1 MIRHYLVFSCLVLI
15 GFNLHAQ
22 QFAWMQSEGYSS
34 STVADVVKNDNE
46 GNVYVCGHYM
56 SHSTTPPSG
65 SGCFLSKYSSVG
77 ILEWTDTL
85 ENARYPFIDIDSNNV
100 VHITGVFYGSTSFN
114 GLEMTGNYDFN
125 TTGFIAKYNAAGVC
139 VYSRKLTWL
148 KPSSLKILN
157 NNSYVITGFS
167 NGSAHPS
174 IIDNATFNTE
184 GAFVAYFN
192 NDICQWSRLTSG
204 ASYSYSY
211 MIKGNSNE
219 IFIAGEYYNTET
231 FVSPNAN
238 ITLTSSKLR
247 NNFLCKYNS
256 EGKLLWAKSFEP
268 GNHSGMTLCDL
279 ELDNDNNIYLT
290 GGFSGT
296 INFDGTSVTHGTS
309 SSGSVIIKYESG
321 GNLIWHK
328 QLGDDNAHLVHIGG
342 IACHGNDIY
351 LSGNYNNTV
360 DFGGQ
365 TLSTG
370 GANSSMFIAKY
381 DNSFNL
387 DWVHSTIGLPN
398 SHRPLGDCGGSS
410 ISIYNNMISVTGGLS
425 GKVSFDGIIYD
436 GESYP
441 KMYVTQLDETAIGVN
456 EKEADNIQLTVYPNP
471 SGSSIT
477 VEYLSES
484 AGNISLTIRNQLGE
498 TVYLLDEHSPGNLY
512 QKKIEFS
519 NKSKGIYYIEI
530 IAHKKRS
537 VRKVVI
543 Q

>member
-1 MIRHYLVFSCLVLI
+1 MKYLVSLLFL
-15 GFNLHAQ
+15 FAQNLHAQ
-22 QFAWMQSEGYSS
+22 QFAWMQSAGYSS

-46 GNVYVCGHYM
+46 GNIYVCGHYM

-100 VHITGVFYGSTSFN
+100 VHITGIFYGSTSFN

-174 IIDNATFNTE
+174 IIDNAAFNTE
-184 GAFVAYFN
+184 GAFVAYFE
-192 NDICQWSRLTSG
+192 NDICQWSRLTNG

-211 MIKGNSNE
+211 MIAKGNSNE

-231 FVSPNAN
+231 FVSPHSS

-256 EGKLLWAKSFEP
+256 EGELVWAKSFEP
-268 GNHSGMTLCDL
+268 GNHSGMTLCAL
-279 ELDNDNNIYLT
+279 EVDNNNNIYLT

-296 INFDGTSVTHGTS
+296 IYFDGSIVSNTAS
-309 SSGSVIIKYESG
+309 SSTSALLIKYNSV
-321 GNLIWHK
+321 GNVVWHK
-328 QLGDDNAHLVHIGG
+328 VIGAHNDLVVYMSG
-342 IACHGNDIY
+342 IKSVEGNIY
-351 LSGNYNNTV
+351 ITGSFNNTV
-360 DFGGQ
+360 DFGGIN
-365 TLSTG
+365 LSTG
-370 GANSSMFIAKY
+370 GNTSSLFIAKY
-381 DNSFNL
+381 DSDFNL
-387 DWVHSTIGLPN
+387 TWIHSSIGLPN
-398 SHRPLGDCGGSS
+398 SHRPLGYSGGSS
-410 ISIYNNMISVTGGLS
+410 ISVFNNMVSVAGSLS

-456 EKEADNIQLTVYPNP
+456 ESEADNIQLTVYPNP
-471 SGSSIT
+471 SGRSIT

-484 AGNISLTIRNQLGE
+484 TGNISLTIRNQLGE
-498 TVYLLDEHSPGNLY
+498 TVYVLNEHSLDKLY
-512 QKKIEFS
+512 QKQFDFS
-519 NKSKGIYYIEI
+519 NKSKGVYFIEI
-530 IAHKKRS
+530 ITDKKKI